1 MVEIKHPTKG
11 YIPYVMNGRQLKLY
25 DTFHQY
31 KNICV
36 TMPRQSG
43 ATTGLSHLVYMYK
56 DKNILCLS
64 DRSSNVFN
72 LYEIFTRMNVNNDS
86 NIKFMVMNSVG
97 IIDVINS
104 EPWDI
109 VIIDNYAYGSML
121 MATLN
126 GIANNPNTKLV
137 LTSTTD
143 RNAASYH
150 YFLNNLFVPTNTKL
164 IEIT

>member
-1 MVEIKHPTKG
+1 M
-11 YIPYVMNGRQLKLY
+11 
-25 DTFHQY
+25 
-31 KNICV
+31 
-36 TMPRQSG
+36 
-43 ATTGLSHLVYMYK
+43 A
-56 DKNILCLS
+56 
-64 DRSSNVFN
+64 
-72 LYEIFTRMNVNNDS
+72 
-86 NIKFMVMNSVG
+86 MNSVG

-121 MATLN
+121 MVTLN
-126 GIANNPNTKLV
+126 EIANTSNTKLV

>member
-1 MVEIKHPTKG
+1 MFIKHPTKG
-11 YIPYVMNGRQLKLY
+11 RIPYVMNGYQLKLY
-25 DTFHQY
+25 DVFHQY

-36 TMPRQSG
+36 TMPRKSG
-43 ATTGLSHLVYMYK
+43 VTTCLAYILHIYR
-56 DKNILCLS
+56 NNRILCLS
-64 DRSSNVFN
+64 DKASNVFY
-72 LYEIFTRMNVNNDS
+72 LYEIFTRMNANNDS
-86 NIKFMVMNSVG
+86 NIKFIVMNSVG
-97 IIDVINS
+97 IVDLINGES
-104 EPWDI
+104 WDI

-121 MATLN
+121 MVTLN
-126 GIANNPNTKLV
+126 EIANTSNTKLV